1 MLPTPTPLFNL
12 EEVAVSDFKARCLAI
27 LERVRTTGQPVLVTK
42 RGAPLA
48 QILPPPKPMP
58 PNSPYGCMAATA
70 FEVAEIVEPY
80 GDDEWEALR

>member
-1 MLPTPTPLFNL
+1 MHAAPIPLFNL

-27 LERVRTTGQPVLVTK
+27 LERVRTTGRPVLVTK
-42 RGAPLA
+42 RGEPLA

-58 PNSPYGCMAATA
+58 PNSPYGCMAETA

-80 GDDEWEALR
+80 GDEDWEVLR